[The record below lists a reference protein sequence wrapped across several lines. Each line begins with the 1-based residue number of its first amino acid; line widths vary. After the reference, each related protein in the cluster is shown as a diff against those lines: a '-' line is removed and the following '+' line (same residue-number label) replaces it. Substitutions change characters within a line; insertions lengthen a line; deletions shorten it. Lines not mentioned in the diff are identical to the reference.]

1 MKQSIINL
9 KCLNGLKRDGELIFI
24 AIIDEDNYTLVLK
37 TQTIE
42 RNVNWYYWEI
52 TCINGRCYEEG
63 FEFEYE
69 AIRYAGF
76 DTIKYTI

>member
-24 AIIDEDNYTLVLK
+24 AIIDKNNYTLVLK
-37 TQTIE
+37 TQPAEMDVIGYFW
-42 RNVNWYYWEI
+42 VI
-52 TCINGRCYEEG
+52 TCINGKSCEER

-69 AIRYAGF
+69 AIRYAGI
-76 DTIKYTI
+76 DTIKYTL

>member
-24 AIIDEDNYTLVLK
+24 AIIDEKNYTLVLK
-37 TQTIE
+37 TQPAE
-42 RNVNWYYWEI
+42 MDVPGCFWVI
-52 TCINGRCYEEG
+52 TCINGRSWEKR

-76 DTIKYTI
+76 DTIKYTL